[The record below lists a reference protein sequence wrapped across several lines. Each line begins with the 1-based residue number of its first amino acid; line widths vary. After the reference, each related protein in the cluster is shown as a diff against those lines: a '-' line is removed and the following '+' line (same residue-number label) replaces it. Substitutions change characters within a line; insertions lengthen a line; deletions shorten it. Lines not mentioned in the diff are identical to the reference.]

1 MLRGGTCHPR
11 LLPTLATT
19 AKGHANVT
27 REHGRRRKWRDRRKR
42 TGPSIIEPC
51 QLPGNVSRQ
60 AASAASGAEFTTG
73 RTDRRTRR
81 CRSRCCRTRCCHC
94 RCRCCCCHCCRC
106 HCRYRSGR
114 CHSGCSG
121 CSGCCSSSS
130 CRSRSPRTPPCRA
143 SPRRPWS
150 CRRARWSTSPC
161 R

>member
-1 MLRGGTCHPR
+1 MPPQ
-11 LLPTLATT
+11 LPPSLATT

-27 REHGRRRKWRDRRKR
+27 REHGRRHKWRDRRKR

-60 AASAASGAEFTTG
+60 AASAASGAELTTG

-94 RCRCCCCHCCRC
+94 RCRCCCCHCCCCRCCRC